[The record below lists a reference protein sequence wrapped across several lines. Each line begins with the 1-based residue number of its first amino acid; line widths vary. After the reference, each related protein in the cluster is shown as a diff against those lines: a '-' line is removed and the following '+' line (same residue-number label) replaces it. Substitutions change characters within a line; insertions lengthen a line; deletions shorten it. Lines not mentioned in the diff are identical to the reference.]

1 MNILIMGYGFVGKS
15 VHNHLCVSENRCSKK
30 HFVGIDD
37 ESKGFKADPYQGYDS
52 AFICVP
58 TPTIDH
64 EQVISTVEQCVDKI
78 INYFKVNLIII
89 KSTILPKYAQILCKG
104 NVIYVPEF
112 LDQAN
117 PYAENRKHIV
127 GSDQISLTAKY
138 KAIFGPDEEYFIT
151 SPKTASMIKYVHNTH
166 GALKV
171 AFFNEIFDICQ
182 DNNIDY
188 REMSR
193 ILLSINSNVG
203 EKYTRIAADGQ
214 RGFGGTCFPKD
225 TKAFVS
231 GYDSKILNAALD
243 ANKKYER
250 TN

>member
-1 MNILIMGYGFVGKS
+1 MKIAIIGYGFVGKS
-15 VHNHLCVSENRCSKK
+15 VHNHIVKVGGHS
-30 HFVGIDD
+30 VGIDD
-37 ESKGFKADPYQGYDS
+37 SSKGYSLISECDV
-52 AFICVP
+52 AFVCVP
-58 TPTIDH
+58 TPT
-64 EQVISTVEQCVDKI
+64 EQFDQDISLVETCIQKAL
-78 INYFKVNLIII
+78 NQFKAKMVVV
-89 KSTILPKYAQILCKG
+89 KSTILPKHAQILCKG

-117 PYAENRKHIV
+117 PYAENSKHIV
-127 GSDQISLTAKY
+127 GTESIFFAKAY
-138 KAIFGPDEEYFIT
+138 QDIFGPNQEYFIT

-171 AFFNEIFDICQ
+171 AFFNEVFDICQ
-182 DNNIDY
+182 AANVDY
-188 REMSR
+188 REMLR
-193 ILLSINSNVG
+193 ILLSINDNVS

-225 TKAFVS
+225 TSAFVGEYS
-231 GYDSKILNAALD
+231 CLTLQAALN